1 VGNAY
6 RDPML
11 YARGAI
17 VGAGL
22 AYGLSRWL
30 PGQGMAWRVEFGFL
44 VGVAAFAG
52 VNLLRDLLGARCRA
66 LPVQPARSYVVLG
79 LLGGFIGAA
88 IGFYLDAVQ
97 VRRVVAKFHRY
108 VAPGRRRSHTTSIP
122 W

>member
-11 YARGAI
+11 YARGAV

-52 VNLLRDLLGARCRA
+52 VNLLATSSA
-66 LPVQPARSYVVLG
+66 PVWTLPVQPARSYVVLG

-88 IGFYLDAVQ
+88 IGF
-97 VRRVVAKFHRY
+97 
-108 VAPGRRRSHTTSIP
+108 
-122 W
+122 